1 MKILQMFGEPV
12 SHGGQ
17 EAFVI
22 NMLTHMPSDGMCIDV
37 LTPYYCDNEH
47 YRDIIE
53 SRGGKLYCLGMKFE
67 PGGSRLNLIAPLK
80 KFLSGHGYDV
90 IHIHSGSTSVLA
102 EGARAAQSAG
112 IKKIIVHSHC
122 AAEKFTLR
130 HAAVKFV
137 MNAVMFGCP
146 THYAACSLIAGQSK
160 YPRRIVKRRLIIL
173 KNGVDIQKFSFN
185 AQMRSYMRGRL
196 NIPENAVV
204 LGHVGRFSYQK
215 NHEYL
220 LSVLA
225 AVRIRGIDAKLMLIG
240 SGENMQNVISLAQKL
255 GLSQHVMFIGNVNNV
270 NDYMQAM
277 DVFLLPS
284 RFEGLPIVGV
294 EAQAVGLPCIFSS
307 AVTNEVALT
316 SNVCYLPADGASVG
330 LWADKVLQ
338 FADKWGADNTAALKN
353 AGFDVCRTAD
363 ILRDIYFS

>member
-1 MKILQMFGEPV
+1 
-12 SHGGQ
+12 
-17 EAFVI
+17 
-22 NMLTHMPSDGMCIDV
+22 
-37 LTPYYCDNEH
+37 
-47 YRDIIE
+47 
-53 SRGGKLYCLGMKFE
+53 
-67 PGGSRLNLIAPLK
+67 
-80 KFLSGHGYDV
+80 
-90 IHIHSGSTSVLA
+90 
-102 EGARAAQSAG
+102 
-112 IKKIIVHSHC
+112 
-122 AAEKFTLR
+122 
-130 HAAVKFV
+130 
-137 MNAVMFGCP
+137 
-146 THYAACSLIAGQSK
+146 
-160 YPRRIVKRRLIIL
+160 
-173 KNGVDIQKFSFN
+173 
-185 AQMRSYMRGRL
+185 MRGRL